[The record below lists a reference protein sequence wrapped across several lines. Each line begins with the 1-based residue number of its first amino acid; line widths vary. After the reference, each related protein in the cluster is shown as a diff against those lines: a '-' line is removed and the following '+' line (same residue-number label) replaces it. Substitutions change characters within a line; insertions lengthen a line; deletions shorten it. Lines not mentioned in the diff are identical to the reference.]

1 MSRVDRALEIKADIE
16 SILADAAIENVL
28 VTLDTR
34 AVEKGL
40 FHGPVVVVQP
50 PKIEFSTFTIT
61 DLTWDVYVV
70 SGPTDDAVE
79 AWRRTDDVIDAM
91 ELGRLP
97 LDRGEPA
104 NFQGQN
110 ATYPAYI
117 LTLKET
123 QQLVQ

>member
-1 MSRVDRALEIKADIE
+1 MSRVDRALEIKATIGE
-16 SILADAAIENVL
+16 ILSAAGVENVL
-28 VTLDTR
+28 VTLDSR
-34 AVEKGL
+34 EVEAAL

-79 AWRRTDDVIDAM
+79 AWRRTDAVIDAM
-91 ELGRLP
+91 ELGYMP

-104 NFQGQN
+104 NFQARG
-110 ATYPAYI
+110 AAYPAYI

-123 QQLVQ
+123 QIIS